1 VSVPRK
7 PVDQVV
13 EQRVTLGDKERQ
25 LLAAAIGD
33 ADHDRD
39 LVMALDI
46 AKAVAMPVS
55 VLAVGYL
62 VYLGMTNW
70 GSLLDPLKDTRA
82 AAAAEQ
88 AAAAFTAGAGLTDD
102 PAGLTPEQIQAM
114 ANPLNPFARP
124 LTGLGAALGW
134 LF

>member
-1 VSVPRK
+1 MPRK
-7 PVDQVV
+7 PVDEVV
-13 EQRVTLGDKERQ
+13 EQRVTLGDKERA
-25 LLAAAIGD
+25 LVEHFLATSD
-33 ADHDRD
+33 QDRD
-39 LVMALDI
+39 LKAAIDVASAL
-46 AKAVAMPVS
+46 AMPIS
-55 VLAVGYL
+55 LAAVGYL

-70 GSLLDPLKDTRA
+70 GSLLDPLKDTKA

-88 AAAAFTAGAGLTDD
+88 AAAAFTAGAGLTED
-102 PAGLTPEQIQAM
+102 PSGLTPEQIQAM